1 MPEFFC
7 KILLTSPVDSVEC
20 SHDDNLVS
28 HTRKNQGDNFV
39 FDLWGSGQKYQ
50 YDMAAQLP
58 ARTRSNQQEQNWI
71 RPVPRRVDSVG
82 RRNGTFHAAPLYR
95 MTSII
100 RTTEGDFK
108 RTAWTGG
115 DTPTP
120 EFLNSW
126 IGRCLVDFFMRD
138 QIEDCGGM
146 ENLKNWV
153 FGADTVEDKLALFKN
168 RAELDAWASF
178 KNPHFAF

>member
-1 MPEFFC
+1 M
-7 KILLTSPVDSVEC
+7 I
-20 SHDDNLVS
+20 
-28 HTRKNQGDNFV
+28 
-39 FDLWGSGQKYQ
+39 
-50 YDMAAQLP
+50 
-58 ARTRSNQQEQNWI
+58 
-71 RPVPRRVDSVG
+71 
-82 RRNGTFHAAPLYR
+82 
-95 MTSII
+95 SII

-138 QIEDCGGM
+138 QIDDCGGM
-146 ENLKNWV
+146 DNLKNWV

-168 RAELDAWASF
+168 RAELDAWATS
-178 KNPHFAF
+178 KNPVDTKG